1 MVSVEFMSRQE
12 NRFGEVSNHFL
23 VEHFPIK
30 SPFKRSYVIFIQRQ
44 TLTAW
49 DLPRTFGKWQ
59 MCWKE
64 STQSTQLH
72 INPAKTPFGCLIYLN
87 SYSQINKSCT
97 ALRVISLVA
106 VACQYCWCTV
116 NWVNIV
122 RNPFSLDSFRVNLST
137 EASQLYK
144 ERERAE
150 ITERSGKKRR
160 KFWDNNTAVG
170 GPSCCITAPSSLSLS
185 TSQTSSSYQCWV
197 KVGRLTS
204 YRFCQCHL
212 I

>member
-1 MVSVEFMSRQE
+1 MLFLFRGRHWQLETFQGLLGNDKCVE
-12 NRFGEVSNHFL
+12 
-23 VEHFPIK
+23 
-30 SPFKRSYVIFIQRQ
+30 KRVHRV
-44 TLTAW
+44 
-49 DLPRTFGKWQ
+49 
-59 MCWKE
+59 
-64 STQSTQLH
+64 H

-122 RNPFSLDSFRVNLST
+122 RNPFSPDSFRVNLST
-137 EASQLYK
+137 EASQQYK
-144 ERERAE
+144 ERERERERVE

-170 GPSCCITAPSSLSLS
+170 GPSCCITAPSSL
-185 TSQTSSSYQCWV
+185 
-197 KVGRLTS
+197 
-204 YRFCQCHL
+204 
-212 I
+212 

>member
-1 MVSVEFMSRQE
+1 MSRQE

-144 ERERAE
+144 ERERE
-150 ITERSGKKRR
+150 QKSQSDQERREGN
-160 KFWDNNTAVG
+160 FETTTPQWG
-170 GPSCCITAPSSLSLS
+170 AP
-185 TSQTSSSYQCWV
+185 V
-197 KVGRLTS
+197 VV
-204 YRFCQCHL
+204 
-212 I
+212 